1 MSEEPAYALGAFHV
15 VRSALCGEPRPAARH
30 GQAGRL
36 LAPAQSH
43 PPRGPEGLLHTPG
56 LHHRGHPK
64 PLVCLRGAQGWGR
77 TGTGATWPA
86 WCKGICGR
94 SAWRWQVPGG
104 SLLPRLDEDSRAG
117 AATRPRSRRGRVW
130 DLAAPLAGQCPVGLI
145 FSPVLSQEEA
155 CHAASCWSWLST
167 AVSTALTWK
176 CCAAGGCKGIQQ
188 GAEGYGVGFTSL
200 PQPWISRGSRTAVL
214 GLLWSPRACPGALCR
229 RNWRG

>member
-1 MSEEPAYALGAFHV
+1 MLF
-15 VRSALCGEPRPAARH
+15 AARFAESRDP
-30 GQAGRL
+30 QRAAGRQGDCWHRHK
-36 LAPAQSH
+36 ATRPTA
-43 PPRGPEGLLHTPG
+43 PRGSCTPRGSITEGIPSPWCASGGNRAGDAPVPAPRGQPG
-56 LHHRGHPK
+56 ARGS
-64 PLVCLRGAQGWGR
+64 VG
-77 TGTGATWPA
+77 
-86 WCKGICGR
+86 
-94 SAWRWQVPGG
+94 VPGG